1 MKKVA
6 ILGIA
11 VLLVAFGAGMALAN
25 PQADNNSGTGGL
37 TGNTNDGSASTGSQV
52 TGIGDVNAGGT
63 QTITETKNFD
73 NSTTTVDKSGQSN
86 TKTITKDSNNTKTIS
101 GNTTAALDYTKAKNG
116 SAAAVNGNATV
127 NKDSGNSLT
136 IDKSGQV
143 KKYNKAYDTYGSAVA
158 QDGSTATNTYTKST
172 TIDKSGQTNDSFNTK
187 TITKNSNNTVASNN
201 TVYAVDDQIL
211 VNNNSGYGAYADDL
225 TPAAGAF
232 NQSLTVN
239 KTWTAKTVDSFKN
252 INGVIN
258 YNQQVGNFNSA
269 TASTGFTLN
278 GGVANTTP

>member
-136 IDKSGQV
+136 IDKSGQIN
-143 KKYNKAYDTYGSAVA
+143 YSN
-158 QDGSTATNTYTKST
+158 
-172 TIDKSGQTNDSFNTK
+172 NTK
-187 TITKNSNNTVASNN
+187 TITKDSNNTIGSGN
-201 TVYAVDDQIL
+201 TVYAVDDQVL
-211 VNNNSGYGAYADDL
+211 VNNNSGYYG
-225 TPAAGAF
+225 TPGVDGSGF
-232 NQSLTVN
+232 FQSLNVN
-239 KTWTAKTVDSFKN
+239 KTWTAKTKDSFKD